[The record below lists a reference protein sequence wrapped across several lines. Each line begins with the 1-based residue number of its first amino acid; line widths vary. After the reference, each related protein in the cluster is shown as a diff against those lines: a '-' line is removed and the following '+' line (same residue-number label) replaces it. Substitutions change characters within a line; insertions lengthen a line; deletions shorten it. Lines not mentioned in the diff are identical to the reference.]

1 MAGASKAVADSRANL
16 PFVYRQYSAEQ
27 LKQVLY
33 KMYLIRRFEEG
44 AEECYTR
51 GLIHGTMHLSIG
63 QEASAM
69 GICMPLG
76 EDDQITSTHRGHGH
90 CIAKG
95 AEVKRMFAEFFGK
108 TTGYCKGRG
117 GSMHIADVAK
127 GNLGANGIVAGGIPI
142 AVGAALSSK
151 MMKTG
156 KVVVSFFGDG
166 ANNEGAF
173 HEALNMASIWKLPV
187 IFVCENNGYGMSTS
201 TARSTAV
208 KNIADRAAAYSMP
221 GVIVNGNIFSEV
233 AEASHQAVARARAGE
248 GPTLIESKTYRHRGH
263 SKSDRNRYRTKEEIE
278 DWMSNRDPIT
288 LFENELR
295 EFGFVDDKG
304 IEAIRDAVAQE
315 IADGIEFAKASP
327 SPDIGDDSELCLY
340 GAGVMDAMVRELSY
354 AQAIQEAMA
363 IAMDM
368 DERVFL
374 MGEDIG
380 VYGGAFQV
388 TGDLVERFGT
398 ERVIDTPISELG
410 GAGVAVGAAL
420 TGMRPIF
427 EFQFSDFATLAME
440 QIVNQAAKMRFML
453 GGEVSVPVVMRFPAG
468 SGTGAAAQHSQ
479 SLEAWL
485 GHVPGLKVIQPATPY
500 DAKGMLLAAVADPD
514 PVMIFEHKLLYK
526 MKGPVPEGYY
536 TVPIGKADIRR
547 EGRDLTIVATSIM
560 VHKALEAAAALEA
573 EGIDIEVV
581 DLRTIRPMDK
591 QTVIDSVKKTSRLI
605 CVYEAVKTLGIGAEV
620 SAMIAESEAFD
631 YLDAPIVRLGG
642 AETPIPYNPE
652 LEKATVPQVPDIIA
666 AARDLVKGVR

>member
-27 LKQVLY
+27 LKQVLH

-69 GICMPLG
+69 GICMPLA

-142 AVGAALSSK
+142 AVGAGLSSK

-173 HEALNMASIWKLPV
+173 HEALNMAAIWKLPV

-288 LFENELR
+288 LFESELR
-295 EFGFVDDKG
+295 EFGFIDDKG
-304 IEAIRDAVAQE
+304 IEAIRGAVAQE

-327 SPDIGDDSELCLY
+327 SPDI
-340 GAGVMDAMVRELSY
+340 
-354 AQAIQEAMA
+354 
-363 IAMDM
+363 
-368 DERVFL
+368 
-374 MGEDIG
+374 
-380 VYGGAFQV
+380 
-388 TGDLVERFGT
+388 
-398 ERVIDTPISELG
+398 
-410 GAGVAVGAAL
+410 
-420 TGMRPIF
+420 
-427 EFQFSDFATLAME
+427 
-440 QIVNQAAKMRFML
+440 
-453 GGEVSVPVVMRFPAG
+453 
-468 SGTGAAAQHSQ
+468 
-479 SLEAWL
+479 
-485 GHVPGLKVIQPATPY
+485 
-500 DAKGMLLAAVADPD
+500 
-514 PVMIFEHKLLYK
+514 
-526 MKGPVPEGYY
+526 
-536 TVPIGKADIRR
+536 
-547 EGRDLTIVATSIM
+547 
-560 VHKALEAAAALEA
+560 
-573 EGIDIEVV
+573 
-581 DLRTIRPMDK
+581 RTIQDY
-591 QTVIDSVKKTSRLI
+591 
-605 CVYEAVKTLGIGAEV
+605 VYTEQA
-620 SAMIAESEAFD
+620 
-631 YLDAPIVRLGG
+631 
-642 AETPIPYNPE
+642 
-652 LEKATVPQVPDIIA
+652 
-666 AARDLVKGVR
+666 